1 MRKRNFVIVSACIA
15 AGIIILSKFFGYIGR
30 GVLVWAALEGA
41 ACIILG
47 CLMVYVFSFMG
58 KSEKLPAKLCVL
70 AVAILLIGFGINH
83 ELMTVKDVRE
93 GPRTTTLYVSD
104 ITSRSGGHGITGLR
118 YYLEGTD
125 SQGESMIIPL
135 PHFAHEHISEGSTL
149 IIEYYENIGRMIR
162 MD

>member
-1 MRKRNFVIVSACIA
+1 MYGLHLKELPASSLGVSWYMFF
-15 AGIIILSKFFGYIGR
+15 LS
-30 GVLVWAALEGA
+30 WE
-41 ACIILG
+41 
-47 CLMVYVFSFMG
+47 

-125 SQGESMIIPL
+125 SQGESMIFPL
-135 PHFAHEHISEGSTL
+135 PHFAHDHISEGSTL
-149 IIEYYENIGRMIR
+149 NIEYYENIGRMIR